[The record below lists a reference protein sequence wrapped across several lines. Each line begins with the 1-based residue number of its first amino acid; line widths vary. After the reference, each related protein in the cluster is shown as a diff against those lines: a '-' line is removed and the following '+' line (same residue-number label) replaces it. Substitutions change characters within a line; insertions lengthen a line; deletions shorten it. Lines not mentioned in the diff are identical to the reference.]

1 MTDDA
6 DMSNDHGEDPRFKR
20 RRAAVDP
27 RAVLAVFAVI
37 GAFAVQ
43 FVLIFQGDSAD
54 MPPWVVGLVSSIVA
68 FYFGS
73 KVASIGTGGTGGTGG
88 EGGGTGGVGGPGGS
102 QGANGGAAE

>member
-1 MTDDA
+1 M
-6 DMSNDHGEDPRFKR
+6 P
-20 RRAAVDP
+20 DP
-27 RAVLAVFAVI
+27 RAVLAVVAVI
-37 GAFAVQ
+37 GAFVLQ
-43 FVLIFQGDSAD
+43 FYLVFLAAHTTGPSTE

-102 QGANGGAAE
+102 SASGGTGGSGGLGQSKSEQETP